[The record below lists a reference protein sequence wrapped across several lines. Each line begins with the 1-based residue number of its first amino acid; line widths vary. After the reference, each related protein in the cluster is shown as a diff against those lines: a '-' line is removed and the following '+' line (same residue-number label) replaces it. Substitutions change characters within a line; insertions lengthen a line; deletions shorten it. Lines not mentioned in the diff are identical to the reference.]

1 MYCDRCA
8 QRLITGTVGVQRGFL
23 MSIVLA
29 LELKLTRPTLI
40 DATIPAVNSATKV
53 PVKTPRSLLPCLA
66 RASLRRSSAQNVS

>member
-8 QRLITGTVGVQRGFL
+8 QRLITRTVGVQHGFL
-23 MSIVLA
+23 MNIVLA

-53 PVKTPRSLLPCLA
+53 PVKTLRSLSHCLA